1 MSAKEYSRMVKGL
14 SHVVKHQDG
23 QCGRERNWGERDGV
37 QIMQSLSASPLTS
50 SSTLSR
56 AAVQPALHSTRI
68 SQAAGLAKLL
78 WSKSLEHMLYW
89 PPRAVVTSYHT
100 LVA

>member
-50 SSTLSR
+50 EQSSSTTCFTFYQNLSGCWAGK
-56 AAVQPALHSTRI
+56 AAV
-68 SQAAGLAKLL
+68 
-78 WSKSLEHMLYW
+78 E
-89 PPRAVVTSYHT
+89 
-100 LVA
+100 